1 MCMGSYEY
9 YFGVCHLLPCTLI
22 HIILYCKSLAC
33 SLRQW
38 RLKCHLKSR
47 CYADYKNWHT
57 CFQSI
62 NWIEI
67 TSVDQTPC
75 FTVASWISQYTSNL
89 SGPRALTTYFG
100 LSRAQRALPWS
111 NWFTVTL
118 FHCDE
123 EVAHVGLD
131 GKNALILFFS
141 KPYGGLS
148 IYFQMQTQGIFKFCP
163 STKKQW
169 WFMINGAPR
178 NTLQWQ

>member
-1 MCMGSYEY
+1 MYNVEHCIYSCDDMFMGLYEY

-22 HIILYCKSLAC
+22 HIILYCKRLAC
-33 SLRQW
+33 SLGQW
-38 RLKCHLKSR
+38 RFKCHLKSR
-47 CYADYKNWHT
+47 CYADYKYWHT

-67 TSVDQTPC
+67 TSVDQTSC
-75 FTVASWISQYTSNL
+75 FTLVSWISQYTSNL

-123 EVAHVGLD
+123 EVAHVGTW
-131 GKNALILFFS
+131 GKKCIEFISFKAIWRVEYLF
-141 KPYGGLS
+141 P
-148 IYFQMQTQGIFKFCP
+148 
-163 STKKQW
+163 
-169 WFMINGAPR
+169 
-178 NTLQWQ
+178 NTNTENI